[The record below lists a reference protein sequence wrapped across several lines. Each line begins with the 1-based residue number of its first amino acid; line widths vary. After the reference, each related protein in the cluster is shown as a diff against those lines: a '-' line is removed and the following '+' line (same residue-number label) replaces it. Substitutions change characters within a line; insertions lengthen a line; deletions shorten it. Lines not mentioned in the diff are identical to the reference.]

1 MNKKFY
7 FGLALTAGLFAS
19 CSSEDLAGESAS
31 KQLIDENAP
40 AKIEIGLAPGYEI
53 TRGTGRVGDIG
64 GDANAQWQGQK
75 FTVLM
80 LEKGTMLGAYA
91 TNDRNAGEELL
102 KGQDMTA
109 DGVTVVSLADDAVY
123 YPTAD
128 AQGNPKVYDF
138 WGYRLDK
145 SETDGAATP
154 AATPGVPTF
163 NGYDDEN
170 ATQITVPFKINGTQ
184 DVMVA
189 VTNPSDATYA
199 GNHPELIYSAKSAR
213 NGVKPNLSFKHLLTS
228 LTFKVKPKSR
238 DISDQ
243 ADCPITGG
251 NAASFVPGY
260 QITNITLK
268 SMSTGELVAAYTAT
282 TEPERINWTAGQD
295 WADPATLTAFNLM
308 CRNREVK
315 DKAKIEMKGIASN
328 ATMTLNYSTGY
339 VDIDGNSSYTP
350 DANLLTMDVY
360 DSDETDPATGLPL
373 GNKTTLTNLLGGGAG
388 PVTGY
393 ILTYSSTDR
402 LYEPYKMYECAYED
416 TPLDRTN
423 DLVPFADKCDVAAN
437 KVILDWD
444 GYTAGS
450 AATYKATDASGDYAN
465 ETAFD
470 AETDLTKFVGG
481 TLATAKG
488 TAADLTAA
496 TIAANENKYFFVTGD
511 KAYKIV
517 VDQAAVPADPGAAVA
532 KQVGEPMLVAPSND
546 NANSGYLVTV
556 TYKYWKK
563 KSSSLIELVT
573 KTTDPFVVNNYTVQN
588 AAKVV
593 GPFEAG
599 KNYNV
604 TITLYSD
611 GEVASGEATSTPWED
626 GEDLDANDD
635 GQ

>member
-31 KQLIDENAP
+31 KQLIDDGAP
-40 AKIEIGLAPGYEI
+40 AKIEIGLTPGYEI
-53 TRGTGRVGDIG
+53 TRGTGRVGDVAG
-64 GDANAQWQGQK
+64 ASNAQWAGQK

-91 TNDRNAGEELL
+91 TNDRNPGEELL

-128 AQGNPKVYDF
+128 LQGNPKVYDF
-138 WGYRLDK
+138 WAYRLDN

-163 NGYDDEN
+163 NGYDDAN
-170 ATQITVPFKINGTQ
+170 GTKITIPFAINGTQ
-184 DVMVA
+184 DIMVA
-189 VTNPSDATYA
+189 ATTPSDATYA
-199 GNHPELIYSAKSAR
+199 SNHPDLIYSAKSAR

-282 TEPERINWTAGQD
+282 DEPERIEWTAAQD
-295 WADPATLTAFNLM
+295 WADPTTLTAFNLM
-308 CRNREVK
+308 CRNRLVA
-315 DKAKIEMKGIASN
+315 DKADIKMVAVSSN
-328 ATMTLNYSTGY
+328 ASMTINYDSGY
-339 VDIDGNSSYTP
+339 EDAESHTSYTP
-350 DANLLTMDVY
+350 DANLLTMEVY
-360 DSDETDPATGLPL
+360 DSDAKDDATGLPT
-373 GNKTTLTNLLGGGAG
+373 GNKTTLNAILNGGAG

-393 ILTYSSTDR
+393 IRTHKIGNRS
-402 LYEPYKMYECAYED
+402 PYQTSQSYDDCDYQAAEAAV
-416 TPLDRTN
+416 TT
-423 DLVPFADKCDVAAN
+423 DLVPFADNCDVAAN
-437 KVILDWD
+437 KVVLDWE
-444 GYTAGS
+444 GYSPGTP
-450 AATYKATDASGDYAN
+450 ATYQATDATATVAD
-465 ETAFD
+465 ETAYD
-470 AETDLTKFVGG
+470 A
-481 TLATAKG
+481 LAPADKAGKG
-488 TAADLTAA
+488 DAAALTAA
-496 TIAANENKYFFVTGD
+496 TIAANEGKYFFNTD
-511 KAYKIV
+511 DNKAYKIEEAA
-517 VDQAAVPADPGAAVA
+517 AAVPGTDGTAQVSTVGA
-532 KQVGEPMLVAPSND
+532 PMLVAPSND
-546 NANSGYLVTV
+546 AANSGYLVTV

-563 KSSSLIELVT
+563 QTASQVVLTT
-573 KTTDPFVVNNYTVQN
+573 KTTDPFVVNNYTIN
-588 AAKVV
+588 GGAKVK

-611 GEVASGEATSTPWED
+611 GETLSGDATSEPWVAGD
-626 GEDLDANDD
+626 DLNANDEE
-635 GQ
+635 